1 VCWAFRGGPV
11 GDPLQSHE
19 RVCLIGTQGIPDILV
34 ARTDR
39 DTGRTLGTE
48 LAAAMKLPY
57 EEQILPY

>member
-39 DTGRTLGTE
+39 DTGRTL
-48 LAAAMKLPY
+48 
-57 EEQILPY
+57 